1 MISERMQNAINDQ
14 INAEMASA
22 YLYLSMASYFESKS
36 LSGFANW
43 MRIQYEEE
51 MFHAFKFFDYVVER
65 GGRVILKQIDTPD
78 SEWNSPVHVFEATLE
93 HERLVTSLINKLVDL
108 SIELKDHA
116 TNQMLQWFVEEQVEE
131 ESTAETILDE
141 LNLIGE
147 AKSGLFMLNREMAQR
162 TFTPP
167 TE

>member
-1 MISERMQNAINDQ
+1 MISAKMQDAINEQ

-65 GGRVILKQIDTPD
+65 GGRVILKPLEAPD
-78 SEWNSPVHVFEATLE
+78 SEWESPIQVFEATLE
-93 HERLVTSLINKLVDL
+93 HERLVTSLINNLVDL
-108 SIELKDHA
+108 AMELKDHA

-131 ESTAETILDE
+131 EAAVETILDE
-141 LNLIGE
+141 LGLIGE

-167 TE
+167 AN